1 MFVGERMSRPV
12 ISVTPDMPI
21 NDVLAMFRK
30 EHIRRAP
37 VIKDGKLVGIVSE
50 RDLLNASPS
59 SVTTLSVWELNYLI
73 SKVTVKNVMAKKVVT
88 VEQDTPIEEAA
99 RIMADKKIGGV
110 PVVSGT
116 NVVGIITET
125 DLFKILLELMGARQ
139 KAWRVTA
146 TIAEKPG
153 TLAKLTQ
160 AIAQNGGNFISFG
173 MFAGPDSN
181 SRVVTF
187 KVDGLDKNRIREVL
201 EPVVVKVLGYAPLL
215 IAPASENFKPQTTK
229 RWSVSLK

>member
-125 DLFKILLELMGARQ
+125 DLFKIFLELMGARQ

-173 MFAGPDSN
+173 MFAGPDAN

-187 KVDGLDKNRIREVL
+187 KVDGLEKNRIREVL
-201 EPVVVKVLGYAPLL
+201 EPVVVKFWDMRLC
-215 IAPASENFKPQTTK
+215 
-229 RWSVSLK
+229 

>member
-12 ISVTPDMPI
+12 ITVTPDMPI

-73 SKVTVKNVMAKKVVT
+73 SKVTVKNVMTKKVVT
-88 VEQDTPIEEAA
+88 VDQDTPIEEAA

-110 PVVSGT
+110 PVMSAG

-125 DLFKILLELMGARQ
+125 DLFKIFLELMGARQ

-153 TLAKLTQ
+153 TLALLTQ
-160 AIAQNGGNFISFG
+160 AIAQSGGNFISFG
-173 MFAGPDSN
+173 MFSGPDAT

-187 KVDGLDKNRIREVL
+187 KVEGLEKNKLREVL
-201 EPVVVKVLGYAPLL
+201 EPVVVKFWDMR
-215 IAPASENFKPQTTK
+215 IC
-229 RWSVSLK
+229 

>member
-181 SRVVTF
+181 SRVVTC

-201 EPVVVKVLGYAPLL
+201 EPVVVKFWDMRLC
-215 IAPASENFKPQTTK
+215 
-229 RWSVSLK
+229 

>member
-146 TIAEKPG
+146 TIAEQPG

-173 MFAGPDSN
+173 MFAGPDAN

-187 KVDGLDKNRIREVL
+187 KVDGLEKNRIREVL
-201 EPVVVKVLGYAPLL
+201 EPVVVKFWDMRLC
-215 IAPASENFKPQTTK
+215 
-229 RWSVSLK
+229 